1 MVKICFILEPL
12 GRKPALSIFVWVF
25 CGEVFRAP
33 KLKCICDPFK
43 EDEVLQIPD
52 EEAPY
57 QISIKNENQL
67 DKKLESDFHMFARSD
82 EIISFRS
89 SW

>member
-1 MVKICFILEPL
+1 MWAFHVD
-12 GRKPALSIFVWVF
+12 IFRGAKS
-25 CGEVFRAP
+25 CH
-33 KLKCICDPFK
+33 CDPCK

-67 DKKLESDFHMFARSD
+67 DKKLESDFYAFSRSD

>member
-1 MVKICFILEPL
+1 MSQVLLAGSYK
-12 GRKPALSIFVWVF
+12 
-25 CGEVFRAP
+25 FRS
-33 KLKCICDPFK
+33 KKICDPCK

-67 DKKLESDFHMFARSD
+67 DKKLESDFHTFARSD

>member
-1 MVKICFILEPL
+1 MFCVDFFRGAKMVCL
-12 GRKPALSIFVWVF
+12 
-25 CGEVFRAP
+25 
-33 KLKCICDPFK
+33 CDPCK

-67 DKKLESDFHMFARSD
+67 DKKLESDFYAFARSD

>member
-1 MVKICFILEPL
+1 MGF
-12 GRKPALSIFVWVF
+12 
-25 CGEVFRAP
+25 
-33 KLKCICDPFK
+33 CDPRA

-67 DKKLESDFHMFARSD
+67 DKKLESDFHTFARSD

-89 SW
+89 SWLVKIAGF

>member
-1 MVKICFILEPL
+1 MGFWDP
-12 GRKPALSIFVWVF
+12 
-25 CGEVFRAP
+25 RA
-33 KLKCICDPFK
+33 

-67 DKKLESDFHMFARSD
+67 DKKLESDFHTFARSD